1 MKTLK
6 ALLDQKKY
14 GIYQQYLYPRGYLIT
29 DHSMDLSVYPFY
41 ENWNAVSL
49 YRYRVFIHTKQK
61 CFIYENNEK
70 KFFIIGHCYNPF
82 SGETDE
88 KVIVSSLAE
97 NYVNGCYFE
106 YLDQLTGNFVCGYED
121 KTGQLCFTC
130 DATGMLTAYYG
141 KVGNYF
147 YVSCYSHLIGDVCNL
162 QFDPYVKKLV
172 NYRFYRLFGKMLPG
186 DMSAYENIRHVIP
199 NFQITYENGK
209 TEKKRFWP
217 VEAISTN
224 ISQTKYDEKIRFS
237 AEILHKSLQLI
248 SEKWSGKAAISLT
261 GGCDSKTTLA
271 CAEGLYDRY
280 NYFSYISSEA
290 EKVDAEAAEKICHML
305 GLKHKTY
312 RISEND
318 QAFKDIEIWR
328 AILSRNCGEIGE
340 NNANDVRKRAYFA
353 SHHDFD
359 VEVKSWVSE
368 VVRAYY
374 NKRFNRKAFPQYP
387 NARYLTAMYKV
398 FFWERGLVHET
409 DKRFQRYLDEYYTK
423 DIFDKV
429 NWTDLIFWEYRVSS
443 WNGLVISNEHSLSYD
458 ITIPYNNRI
467 LLQTLLG
474 TPLEKRIKDQ
484 CHKDI
489 QRVMN
494 KKIADTDISVT
505 NLKHTKKRADFEK
518 MYLAVQTKIPF

>member
-1 MKTLK
+1 MYMKNI
-6 ALLDQKKY
+6 LDQER
-14 GIYQQYLYPRGYLIT
+14 YQAYREYLYTRGYLIT
-29 DHSMDLSVYPFY
+29 DAENIEQIGYPFY
-41 ENWNAVSL
+41 GNWKIIQL
-49 YRYRVFIHTKQK
+49 YKFKVYVHFKQK
-61 CFIYENNEK
+61 CVVYGDGGR
-70 KFFIIGHCYNPF
+70 KFFLIGHCYNPF
-82 SGETDE
+82 SGDKNEDSILKFLAKHCQKDE
-88 KVIVSSLAE
+88 
-97 NYVNGCYFE
+97 YFE
-106 YLDQLTGNFVCGYED
+106 YLNQLTGNFVVGYEG
-121 KTGQLCFTC
+121 KNGTISFIC

-141 KVGNYF
+141 KVGGGF
-147 YVSCYSHLIGDVCNL
+147 YISCYSHLIGDICNL
-162 QFDPYVKKLV
+162 RFDPYVKKLL

-186 DMSAYENIRHVIP
+186 DMSAYENIRHAIP

-217 VEAISTN
+217 VETISTD
-224 ISQTKYDEKIRFS
+224 ISQAEYDEKIRFS
-237 AEILHKSLQLI
+237 AEILHNSLRLI
-248 SEKWSGKAAISLT
+248 SEKWQGKAAISLT

-312 RISEND
+312 KISESD
-318 QAFKDIEIWR
+318 QVFKDIEIWR
-328 AILSRNCGEIGE
+328 AILSRNCGEIGA
-340 NNANDVRKRAYFA
+340 NNANDVRKRAYFVY
-353 SHHDFD
+353 HHDFD
-359 VEVKSWVSE
+359 VEAKSWVSE

-374 NKRFNRKAFPQYP
+374 NKRFNRKVFPKYP

-443 WNGLVISNEHSLSYD
+443 WNGLVISNEHSLSFD

-474 TPLEKRIKDQ
+474 TPLEKRIEDQ

-489 QRVMN
+489 QRIMN
-494 KKIADTDISVT
+494 KKIADTDISVA
-505 NLKHTKKRADFEK
+505 NLKHTKKRTDFEK